1 MPSRPAASLSSHRA
15 LLVVVLLT
23 LGAMLGGPAAAIA
36 QTSAPAPASS
46 ETTSAPSNSS
56 SEPSGDSP
64 CDHLTPINRLGC
76 RTVGSVIGSGAE
88 RVIAGSANSVLDSV
102 VKWVVDGAGWLLGE
116 VSGFVDNSTTP
127 TVTAGWFTR
136 AYRAMASVALVG
148 LLPFLLLAIISALV
162 RQDAG
167 GLLRATFVYVPV
179 AALGT
184 GAAVVLVDMLVTVTD
199 NLSAWIGAA
208 IGTDLSGFATGLG
221 NAVVHLSGGP
231 GSPVAGLAA
240 LLAGGLI
247 AFAVFVIWLELLLR
261 QAGIYV
267 AVLFLPL
274 GFMALV
280 WPATAH
286 WFKGLAQGL
295 VALVLSK
302 FVIVSVIALAA
313 TALASSGVAA
323 AGGGAAGAAA
333 AAGSSGGGA
342 SVGSFA
348 TVLAGGS
355 LLSLAALAPYVLL
368 RLIPVFEA
376 GLSSSL
382 EGTFRRPTAAVG
394 TPANMR
400 GGQIGSMLRRKVG
413 TSGGP
418 GAAGSG
424 ESAAGG
430 ASGGGMAAGGV
441 AAAGLVGAKATSAAA
456 GQATQTA
463 AAASPEPPSGNGASA
478 HPSPAPGSGAGTG
491 TAGLAPP
498 TPNGRGDM
506 PSDEERS

>member
-1 MPSRPAASLSSHRA
+1 MPYRLAASPTPCRVS
-15 LLVVVLLT
+15 LVLVLLT
-23 LGAMLGGPAAAIA
+23 LGALLAGPAAAFA
-36 QTSAPAPASS
+36 QTPPAPSGPDETASTSSASS
-46 ETTSAPSNSS
+46 GEA
-56 SEPSGDSP
+56 GGGSP

-76 RTVGSVIGSGAE
+76 RKVGSVIGSGAE

-116 VSGFVDNSTTP
+116 VSGFVDNSSTP
-127 TVTAGWFTR
+127 TVTAGWFTH
-136 AYRAMASVALVG
+136 AYKAMAAVALVG

-208 IGTDLSGFATGLG
+208 IGTDLSSFATHLG
-221 NAVVHLSGGP
+221 DAVVHLSGGP

-240 LLAGGLI
+240 LLAGGLV

-313 TALASSGVAA
+313 TALASSGAGPAA
-323 AGGGAAGAAA
+323 AGRRRCGR
-333 AAGSSGGGA
+333 GGGRLMA
-342 SVGSFA
+342 GRRSGSFA

-355 LLSLAALAPYVLL
+355 LLSLAALAPVC
-368 RLIPVFEA
+368 
-376 GLSSSL
+376 
-382 EGTFRRPTAAVG
+382 
-394 TPANMR
+394 
-400 GGQIGSMLRRKVG
+400 
-413 TSGGP
+413 
-418 GAAGSG
+418 
-424 ESAAGG
+424 
-430 ASGGGMAAGGV
+430 
-441 AAAGLVGAKATSAAA
+441 
-456 GQATQTA
+456 A
-463 AAASPEPPSGNGASA
+463 AAADPGVRGRPVLLAGG
-478 HPSPAPGSGAGTG
+478 HLPAPDRGSGHASQHAGWADRVDAAPQG
-491 TAGLAPP
+491 RHLRRRRGL
-498 TPNGRGDM
+498 GRL
-506 PSDEERS
+506 R